1 GQHRRH
7 RRDRSRARLHQLDLA
22 DGASAAQGSRRG
34 HGERAYAGRRRAA
47 RCPVGTLRA
56 ARNGLTRRGRPF
68 DNAATMDVDLAALEE
83 RVEMLIAYAREL
95 RATNELL
102 RRELLAAQE
111 RNRDLGAR
119 VAQASARLDA
129 LI

>member
-1 GQHRRH
+1 
-7 RRDRSRARLHQLDLA
+7 
-22 DGASAAQGSRRG
+22 
-34 HGERAYAGRRRAA
+34 
-47 RCPVGTLRA
+47 
-56 ARNGLTRRGRPF
+56 
-68 DNAATMDVDLAALEE
+68 MDDLAALEE

-129 LI
+129 LISKMPAE